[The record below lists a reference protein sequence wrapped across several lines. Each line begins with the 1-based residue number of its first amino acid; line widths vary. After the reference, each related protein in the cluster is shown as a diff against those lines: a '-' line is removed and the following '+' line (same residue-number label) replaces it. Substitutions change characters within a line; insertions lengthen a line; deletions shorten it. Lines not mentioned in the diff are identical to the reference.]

1 MWFDIAV
8 AAVAAVENAAEAV
21 DFAANRGVGD
31 WGWLIPVFLVGAV
44 SGATLLVRRRWPLL
58 PVLVA
63 LLCIPVQLGYMQLV
77 IGLYTLAAYRP
88 EGLGGRWG
96 MRRLMSAV
104 CGVAIAETVIV
115 SVIRLAGTSPGMDAR
130 AHGAPWYVLVI
141 LSGLGAVGLTVPPV
155 MIGMYVGARRRL
167 WESLRERAEGLE
179 AELGLLAEQAQERAR
194 RARMEERTRIA
205 REMHDVVAHRVS
217 LMVVHA
223 AAVERIVGKD
233 PDKAVQSAR
242 LMGDVGR
249 QALDELRQILGVLR
263 SVDGGATVAPEPSA
277 DADRGPDGEEA
288 SGWAPGGAAEET
300 YRQAGATRW
309 SGSTRPAGPAESG
322 STAVSVAPAEAAREL
337 LPGLAGLARVVDQ
350 SRAAGLS
357 VRLTVGG
364 ARRVLSEETERTAY
378 RVVQEALTNV
388 LKHAPG
394 AATEVVVAYVPNG
407 VALAVSNDC
416 PGGEAAVD
424 GVLPDVLPSGGNG
437 LVGMRE
443 RVTALGG
450 AFDAG
455 PTSEGGFRVE
465 ARLLANAL

>member
-8 AAVAAVENAAEAV
+8 AAVAAVENGVESA
-21 DFAANRGVGD
+21 DFATRHGLGGV
-31 WGWLIPVFLVGAV
+31 GWLIPVFLLGAA

-63 LLCIPVQLGYMQLV
+63 LVCIPVQMGYMQLV

-88 EGLGGRWG
+88 TGLGSRFG
-96 MRRLMSAV
+96 MRRLMTVV

-115 SVIRLAGTSPGMDAR
+115 SVVRLAGTSPGMNAR
-130 AHGAPWYVLVI
+130 VHAMPWYVLVI
-141 LSGLGAVGLTVPPV
+141 ISGLGAVGLTVPPV

-179 AELGLLAEQAQERAR
+179 TELALLADQARERAR

-223 AAVERIVGKD
+223 AAVERIVAKD
-233 PDKAVQSAR
+233 PEKAAQSAR

-263 SVDGGATVAPEPSA
+263 SVDSSA
-277 DADRGPDGEEA
+277 DEEPARGPAGDGRVDGAAAGGLDGEA
-288 SGWAPGGAAEET
+288 GAAG
-300 YRQAGATRW
+300 RA
-309 SGSTRPAGPAESG
+309 GSTPPAAAAGSG
-322 STAVSVAPAEAAREL
+322 ATAVSTAPADTARQL
-337 LPGLAGLARVVDQ
+337 LPGLAGLTRVVDE
-350 SRAAGLS
+350 SRAAGLN

-407 VALAVSNDC
+407 VALAVSNEC
-416 PGGEAAVD
+416 PDGEAAKD
-424 GVLPDVLPSGGNG
+424 GPEALPSGGNG
-437 LVGMRE
+437 LIGMRE

-455 PTSEGGFRVE
+455 PTAEGGFRVE
-465 ARLLANAL
+465 ARLLARA